1 MTKTTR
7 SYRLHKTLKEVV
19 EENGLPDKISTEAQ
33 LWDEILKKL
42 TYIAPELLLP
52 LIKEIHGKSYP
63 NGVKIVPLSTEY
75 SVQRTDTKEI
85 SVIRA
90 DITIIIDDK
99 DIYHFESEISYDG
112 LMSIR
117 MFEYD
122 VHAALTFRPNE
133 QNGDNIELYFP
144 HSAVL
149 YLQNDIRIPKRL
161 SCTIHF
167 PDGTTCTY
175 RVPTVKVQSFSLEEI
190 KEKHLSI
197 LIPFL
202 PIRFRKQ
209 IPVDSD
215 EKKTVKAR
223 EKCRIQTEKVKLQ
236 LTSFYHEIIL
246 ILESEIADGYLSEAQ
261 AKIILQLLTKSMIR
275 ISYRNQDVFKEVDT
289 MTEPILELETER
301 YERIVKEMRVEL
313 KEEMQEEMQKEM
325 QKELQ
330 KELKKEKVKMKE
342 QMAAQMKAQAEAKD
356 QTIAMLQKR
365 IAELEKQ

>member
-7 SYRLHKTLKEVV
+7 GYKLRKTLKEIV
-19 EENGLPDKISTEAQ
+19 EEGGLPEKISTEAQ
-33 LWDEILKKL
+33 LWDEIFKKL

-52 LIKEIHGKSYP
+52 LIKEVHGKNYP
-63 NGVKIVPLSTEY
+63 AGVKIVPLSTEY

-90 DITIIIDDK
+90 DVTIIIDDE

-112 LMSIR
+112 LMAIR

-122 VHAALTFRPNE
+122 VHAALTFRPE
-133 QNGDNIELYFP
+133 KQKETDMELYFP

-149 YLQNDIRIPKRL
+149 YLQDDVRIPPKL
-161 SCTIHF
+161 KCTIHF
-167 PDGTTCTY
+167 PDGTVCTY
-175 RVPTVKVQSFSLEEI
+175 GVPTVKVQSFSLEEI

-202 PIRFRKQ
+202 PIRFRQ
-209 IPVDSD
+209 YIPADSD
-215 EKKTVKAR
+215 ERKTKSAIEKKK
-223 EKCRIQTEKVKLQ
+223 QMTEKVKLQ

-246 ILESEIADGYLSEAQ
+246 VLESEIEEGYLSEAQ
-261 AKIILQLLTKSMIR
+261 AKTIIQLLTKSMIR
-275 ISYRNQDVFKEVDT
+275 ISYRNQDVLREVDT

-313 KEEMQEEMQKEM
+313 EKELEKERKKEREKEKEFEKEKEEA
-325 QKELQ
+325 
-330 KELKKEKVKMKE
+330 LKKLEAEKEAVI
-342 QMAAQMKAQAEAKD
+342 AE
-356 QTIAMLQKR
+356 LQKR
-365 IAELEKQ
+365 IEKLEQQQK